1 MIVGMCRRIAVALYE
16 KIVALRPDWH
26 DDDPTQ
32 GKIKVV
38 MTGSAAD
45 PPEFQPHIHSK
56 DVRKDLKARAKDPTT
71 RSSSSSCATCG

>member
-1 MIVGMCRRIAVALYE
+1 MIVAMSRRIAVRLYE

-26 DDDPTQ
+26 SDDPTQ

-45 PPEFQPHIHSK
+45 PDSVPAAHPQQGRPQGPQGSAP
-56 DVRKDLKARAKDPTT
+56 RTPTI
-71 RSSSSSCATCG
+71 RLSS